1 MGPLKGLR
9 IVEIA
14 GIGPTQLCGML
25 LADMGADIIRI
36 ERPTDGE
43 IAPQIPDE
51 YNLMTRNRTSLSIDL
66 KSEAGADVVLR
77 LCDAADALFEGFRP
91 GVMEKLGLG
100 PESCMARNERLVY
113 GRMTGWGQDGPLAN
127 AAGHDSNYIALSGA
141 LGCIG
146 DADRPPP
153 LPLNLVGDF
162 GGGALYLAMGLL
174 AAMLEASRSG
184 KGQVVDAAMVDGSA
198 SMMTMFY
205 GLLAGG
211 LWSDSRQS
219 NLLDGAAPFARSYET
234 SEGRYVT
241 VCAIENRFFRELLQA
256 MNIDEIDA
264 AEQYRP
270 ERWPAHAKVLASAF
284 RSRTRDDWARIFD
297 GTDACVTPVLS
308 LGEAPRHAHIKA
320 RQTFVTV
327 DGIEQPAPAPR
338 FSRTASEIRHGP
350 SPDSARTRQILID
363 WGLDEAEASRL
374 SANTYASPGMG

>member
-1 MGPLKGLR
+1 MGPLHGLR
-9 IVEIA
+9 ILEIA

-25 LADMGADIIRI
+25 LADMGANIIRI
-36 ERPTDGE
+36 ERPADGE
-43 IAPQIPDE
+43 LAPKIPE
-51 YNLMTRNRTSLSIDL
+51 ECNLMNRSRPGVLVDL
-66 KSEAGADVVLR
+66 KSAAGADLVLR
-77 LCDAADALFEGFRP
+77 LCDVADAVFEGFRP

-100 PESCMARNERLVY
+100 PKACMARNERLVY
-113 GRMTGWGQDGPLAN
+113 GRMTGWGQDGPLAGV
-127 AAGHDSNYIALSGA
+127 AGHDANYIALSGA

-174 AAMLEASRSG
+174 AAMLEATRSG

-211 LWSDSRQS
+211 LWTDGRQR

-234 SEGRYVT
+234 LDGKYVA
-241 VCAIENRFFRELLQA
+241 VCAIENRFFRELLEV
-256 MNIDEIDA
+256 MDVGDIDA
-264 AEQYRP
+264 AEQYRT
-270 ERWPAHAKVLASAF
+270 ERWASHAEALAAAF
-284 RSRTRDDWARIFD
+284 RSRTRDDWARVFN
-297 GTDACVTPVLS
+297 GKDACATPVLS
-308 LGEAPRHAHIKA
+308 LGEAPRHEHMMA
-320 RQTFVTV
+320 RQTFITV

-338 FSRTASEIRHGP
+338 FSRTGSRIRHGP
-350 SPDSARTRQILID
+350 APSTVRARQALID
-363 WGLDEAEASRL
+363 WGLDESEASAL